1 MNKLK
6 GIMRERNVTQQELA
20 VILGI
25 SLQSLN
31 AKINERTAFTVPEAK
46 RICKFLDLENPA
58 EIFFDDN
65 VPKTQ
70 QRNKD
75 IDEVSEHEI

>member
-6 GIMRERNVTQQELA
+6 GIMREHNVTQQELA

-25 SLQSLN
+25 SVQSLN

-46 RICKFLDLENPA
+46 RICKFLNLDNPA
-58 EIFFDDN
+58 EIFFNDDIL
-65 VPKTQ
+65 KMQ
-70 QRNKD
+70 QR
-75 IDEVSEHEI
+75 

>member
-6 GIMRERNVTQQELA
+6 GIMREQNVTQQELA

-25 SLQSLN
+25 TVQSLN

-46 RICKFLDLENPA
+46 RICKFLNLDNPA
-58 EIFFDDN
+58 EIFFNDDI
-65 VPKTQ
+65 PKM
-70 QRNKD
+70 QRG
-75 IDEVSEHEI
+75 